1 MLGVVLYTIL
11 ELLNYYVVY
20 NKVFG
25 VVFRKKKVPYII
37 LILLSCFVQIGVLY
51 FVDNTWRDIIA
62 LGAGLIIAPILA
74 ETSKLKT
81 IALFPVVSVIS
92 GLVNTIGSYG
102 LAAIL
107 GISQESVC
115 DSVRLTLMAECTA
128 IIVFTV
134 YRFVVKKKLLNELS
148 LGFRQ
153 YCCLIL
159 GIICCGF
166 MIAFSQ
172 GLFMDHD
179 FVYRIKNEILI
190 ASIVL
195 AFLFIV
201 LSFWQQITWKRAQK
215 YQMEN
220 EKYQLYLGKQ
230 EEHIHMLINED
241 ERRRRLK
248 HDMHA
253 HMTALDMLA
262 QKGDLVALRQYIQ
275 KMEHSLVGEQMNK
288 YTGIF
293 AVDAIISEEHNK
305 AIEQHVSWSF
315 KGNLQGVSDI
325 SIFELCTIFSNLLEN
340 AMEAIE
346 KVDGDKKIET
356 NVSNFRGKI
365 VLVVGNSCDE
375 NIIGDA
381 RPQTIKKDKS
391 NHGLG
396 LKNVEEIVNK
406 REGSI
411 NYQVKNGWFE
421 VTVIL

>member
-1 MLGVVLYTIL
+1 MLGAVLYIIL

-20 NKVFG
+20 KNVFG
-25 VVFRKKKVPYII
+25 VTFTKKKVPYII

-51 FVDNTWRDIIA
+51 FADNTWRDIIA

-81 IALFPVVSVIS
+81 IALYPVVSTIS
-92 GLVNTIGSYG
+92 GFVNIIGSYG
-102 LAAIL
+102 MAVVL
-107 GISQESVC
+107 GISQEVVC
-115 DSVRLTLMAECTA
+115 DSVELTLIAECTA
-128 IIVFTV
+128 IIFFSIYGVIGK
-134 YRFVVKKKLLNELS
+134 RKLLGEIS
-148 LGFRQ
+148 FGIGQ
-153 YCCLIL
+153 YCILFLGVSCFVLIV
-159 GIICCGF
+159 G
-166 MIAFSQ
+166 FSQ
-172 GLFMDHD
+172 GLLRNDVFI
-179 FVYRIKNEILI
+179 FKIKDEMII
-190 ASIVL
+190 ASFVL

-201 LSFWQQITWKRAQK
+201 LSFWQQITWSRAQK
-215 YQMEN
+215 YQIEN

-288 YTGIF
+288 YTGIS

-411 NYQVKNGWFE
+411 NYQAKNGWFE

>member
-1 MLGVVLYTIL
+1 MLGAVLYTIL

-20 NKVFG
+20 KNVFG
-25 VVFRKKKVPYII
+25 VTFTKKKVPYII

-81 IALFPVVSVIS
+81 IALFPVVSTIS

-107 GISQESVC
+107 GIGQEAVC
-115 DSVRLTLMAECTA
+115 DSVRLTLIAECTA
-128 IIVFTV
+128 IIVFTI
-134 YRFVVKKKLLNELS
+134 YSFVVKRKLLNELS

-153 YCCLIL
+153 SCCLII
-159 GIICCGF
+159 GILCCGF

-172 GLFMDHD
+172 GLFMDLD
-179 FVYRIKNEILI
+179 FVYRVKNEILI

-195 AFLFIV
+195 AFLFII
-201 LSFWQQITWKRAQK
+201 LSFWQQISWQRAKK

-241 ERRRRLK
+241 ESRRRLQ

-253 HMTALDMLA
+253 HMIALDMLA
-262 QKGDLVALRQYIQ
+262 QKEDLVALRQYIQ
-275 KMEHSLVGEQMNK
+275 KMEHSFMGEQVNK
-288 YTGIF
+288 YTGVS
-293 AVDAIISEEHNK
+293 AVDAVISELHNK
-305 AIEQHVSWSF
+305 AMEKHVSWSF
-315 KGNLQGVSDI
+315 KGNLQGLNDI
-325 SIFELCTIFSNLLEN
+325 SIFELCTLFSNLLKN
-340 AMEAIE
+340 AIEAVE
-346 KVDGDKKIET
+346 KVDGDKKIEIS
-356 NVSNFRGKI
+356 VSKFQEKI
-365 VLVVGNSCDE
+365 VLVVGNSCDK
-375 NIIGDA
+375 NIVEES
-381 RPQTIKKDKS
+381 RPQTIKKDKT

-396 LKNVEEIVNK
+396 LKNVEEIVDK
-406 REGSI
+406 RDGSI
-411 NYQVKNGWFE
+411 NYQAKNGWFE